1 MRPFGFSF
9 MSDTQSH
16 ASSEALARARAA
28 MSAEFGTVT
37 RTAFDPARRAPRRLY
52 HTNGF
57 NPPRPIEAAA
67 RRGWSGRCP
76 ACGEGALFGRWMQV
90 SESCAHCGEAL
101 GHARVTNAVAV
112 LAIPLALLA
121 GSLVGGILELL
132 SELPLALEL
141 AASELVAVAAAFHV
155 LPRAKGLAVGLAW
168 ANHVG
173 GFDPLRHLVP
183 DPEAPAAL
191 PPQVQAP

>member
-1 MRPFGFSF
+1 MSAQFG
-9 MSDTQSH
+9 T
-16 ASSEALARARAA
+16 ATRAA
-28 MSAEFGTVT
+28 
-37 RTAFDPARRAPRRLY
+37 FDAARRAPRRLY

-90 SESCAHCGEAL
+90 SETCSHCDEAL
-101 GHARVTNAVAV
+101 GHARVTNAVPV

-132 SELPLALEL
+132 SDLPLAVEL

-173 GFDPLRHLVP
+173 GFDPLRHLAP

-191 PPQVQAP
+191 PPSVEAS

>member
-1 MRPFGFSF
+1 

-16 ASSEALARARAA
+16 APSEALARARAA
-28 MSAEFGTVT
+28 T
-37 RTAFDPARRAPRRLY
+37 RTAFDPARRAPRRVY

-90 SESCAHCGEAL
+90 SQTCSHCNEAL
-101 GHARVTNAVAV
+101 GHARVTNAVPV

-132 SELPLALEL
+132 SDLPLAVEL

-155 LPRAKGLAVGLAW
+155 LPHAKGLAIGLAW

-191 PPQVQAP
+191 PSPALPPPVEAP